1 MKKSNQQNK
10 WTLLGYESAE
20 EWYFAEW
27 AKEAG
32 IDAEYQPE
40 SFLLSDSVK
49 IPIQKPRTVGSVH
62 LLHSHTYTP
71 DFVLVQYPARVAT
84 IDTCVDIMLT
94 PIQQGLKSA
103 LFISKGG
110 SCLID
115 VKGENF
121 MSSGRASDHVFPTNQ
136 KWMYDKYGVYV
147 NSVVPSKLFEKTFY
161 PEVYFW
167 SPTGK
172 ERTKKING
180 EFVGFGKLYKRIG
193 DI

>member
-1 MKKSNQQNK
+1 MKKYNQQNK

-27 AKEAG
+27 CRECG

-49 IPIQKPRTVGSVH
+49 IPIRKPRTIGSVH

-71 DFVLVQYPARVAT
+71 DFCLVQYPAVIAT
-84 IDTCVDIMLT
+84 IDTCVDIMLH
-94 PIQQGLKSA
+94 PIQKGLKSA

-115 VKGENF
+115 VKGENH
-121 MSSGRASDHVFPTNQ
+121 MSSARASDHNFPINQ
-136 KWMYDKYGVYV
+136 KWMYERYKQYV
-147 NSVVPSKLFEKTFY
+147 NSVIPSKLFERTFY

-180 EFVGFGKLYKRIG
+180 EFVGFSKLYKRIG